1 MNRKRIIFLLTLCV
15 AFTLAAQGQR
25 FDWVRTY
32 TGQDLSSG
40 YVTNKIVGS
49 CVDREGNYYFLGQ
62 FSPRATL
69 CGVPLLPDSVIR
81 TPLKQATVIAKLSP
95 QGNLL
100 WHKAIYSSD
109 VGAVPCALS
118 QLGDTAFMVQAYF
131 YLPYEVFAYNR
142 REYRDL
148 YYLDTL
154 IPGNNSYPMPLDSV
168 VREQATAFIT
178 FGNDGHVIEQHFLCV
193 GWQDSTGRILTPR
206 ISGMSHIRQ
215 DGMHCIPLSNK
226 TFVTDSVG
234 NIYVLR
240 SADDYYGRDTLQW
253 SIMDGSITA
262 LKILVDGVHPI
273 YCPTQ
278 RSSYHNLQI
287 LKFSP
292 HFDSLIASTYVFD
305 STWLQPRARIGNED
319 AQRDLKMDSRGNL
332 YLNLICY
339 NIERPLRLSGLDSL
353 FMDTVGPQPSVM
365 IKYNSNLQ
373 PVAMAQLSF
382 TGSGLN
388 PSYGGRPAVDALLQY
403 SHIDDASNSV
413 FVTGLLSWFPA
424 PYATPTFT
432 LFYNEDTLD
441 LASRDGFW
449 LRLDMDDLR
458 PLSMG
463 KVRADR
469 RFVAHGAYSED
480 LNLATQHNRVF
491 GQTEFSMGIV
501 FGDSTI
507 MPLRQEYDDQAFLVW
522 GYDGT
527 ELFGTKFN
535 HCGTTNMTH
544 GPRIVD
550 SAVYLAGSFS
560 GDATFGTIAV
570 PTRGATYAYVAQY
583 VDTTFMTPYV
593 MQDTR
598 NTQRINWPQELSFP
612 LSDTLVPLTATST
625 SGRPVTYTCSDTTVA
640 RVEGTTLRL
649 LAEGDATV
657 TASQEGT
664 WQYQPATPVTKPLHV
679 SRAGIETGDLQRFA
693 VYPNPAHNTVYYHST
708 HEQVKT
714 IRVVSAQGRM
724 MTVPVTGSQVDIS
737 ALPSGM
743 YYIQFVTEFNIYN
756 YKIVKL

>member
-1 MNRKRIIFLLTLCV
+1 MKRKRIIMLLTLWV

-32 TGQDLSSG
+32 TGSG
-40 YVTNKIVGS
+40 TDNRIVGS
-49 CVDREGNYYFLGQ
+49 CVDSVGNYYFIGEC
-62 FSPRATL
+62 SPYAQL
-69 CGVPLLPDSVIR
+69 CGVRILPDSII
-81 TPLKQATVIAKLSP
+81 TMPHPATVIAKISP
-95 QGNLL
+95 RGNLL
-100 WHKAIYSSD
+100 WHKAIYGTLC
-109 VGAVPCALS
+109 GAYPCALW
-118 QLGDTAFMVQAYF
+118 QLGDTALMVMAYT
-131 YLPYEVFAYNR
+131 NR
-142 REYRDL
+142 SYDSGPDSRNSL

-154 IPGNNSYPMPLDSV
+154 LTGNNNYPIPWDSLYNGNV
-168 VREQATAFIT
+168 NAFIT
-178 FGNDGHVIEQHFLCV
+178 FRNDGSVIEQHFLCR
-193 GWQDSTGRILTPR
+193 GLLDTAGHLLTPR
-206 ISGMSHIRQ
+206 YIGQSPMTDRMYGEI
-215 DGMHCIPLSNK
+215 LSSES
-226 TFVTDSVG
+226 FCVDSMG

-240 SADDYYGRDTLQW
+240 TTNDFCTRATEFNIDSGN
-253 SIMDGSITA
+253 IGA
-262 LKILVDGVHPI
+262 LKIFVDGTHSL
-273 YCPTQ
+273 YCPVQ
-278 RSSYHNLQI
+278 RSSAENQQI

-292 HFDSLIASTYVFD
+292 HFDSLLASTYVFD
-305 STWLQPRARIGNED
+305 STWLQPRACLAAIDNRYG
-319 AQRDLKMDSRGNL
+319 LTMDSRGNL
-332 YLNLICY
+332 YLALVFDRV
-339 NIERPLRLSGLDSL
+339 ESPLRIFGADSL
-353 FMDTVGPQPSVM
+353 FMDTVGPWISMM
-365 IKYNSNLQ
+365 IKYNSDLQ
-373 PVAMAQLSF
+373 PLATAQLSF
-382 TGSGLN
+382 TGSGLLIT
-388 PSYGGRPAVDALLQY
+388 PQGRTGVNAYLMCP
-403 SHIDDASNSV
+403 HIDETSNSV
-413 FVTGLLSWFPA
+413 FLTGLLSWFPA
-424 PYATPTFT
+424 SYATPTFT

-441 LASRDGFW
+441 LASRDGYW

-469 RFVAHGAYSED
+469 RFVAHGGYSEY
-480 LNLATQHNRVF
+480 LKLATQNNRVF

-535 HCGTTNMTH
+535 HCGETNKVH
-544 GPRIVD
+544 GPHVVD
-550 SAVYLAGSFS
+550 SAVYLAGSFL
-560 GDATFGTIAV
+560 GDATFGTITV
-570 PTRGATYAYVAQY
+570 PTRGATYAYIAQY
-583 VDTTFMTPYV
+583 VDTSFMTPYV

-708 HEQVKT
+708 HEPVNT

-737 ALPSGM
+737 ALPAGV
-743 YYIQFVTEFNIYN
+743 YYIQFVTENNMYN
-756 YKIVKL
+756 HKIIKL